1 MEKSN
6 QVQLLEKQIN
16 KLEKEN
22 LILQEKVDFLTR
34 KLYGNKSD
42 RLYLHAESIEFLH
55 PATGERKK
63 IVVVDHSVYAK

>member
-34 KLYGNKSD
+34 KQYGNKSEQT
-42 RLYLHAESIEFLH
+42 LSLGIE
-55 PATGERKK
+55 
-63 IVVVDHSVYAK
+63 